1 MTAPTSAGPTGSA
14 PTSAGAAASPA
25 AGETVHQR
33 VFLVVVD
40 DSEELKLAL
49 RYAARRAQHTGGRVA
64 MLYVIEP
71 SDLQQWMAVETLMR
85 EERREEAEAL
95 LQKLASEVAEQSGSM
110 PIIYIR
116 EGRRRDELLALID
129 EEPGISILVLASSA
143 GSEGPGPLITA
154 LTGKFAS
161 KLRVPV
167 TIVPGSLSEAQIDAL
182 A

>member
-1 MTAPTSAGPTGSA
+1 MTAPTPSEPASGSA
-14 PTSAGAAASPA
+14 KPQ
-25 AGETVHQR
+25 ER

-40 DSEELKLAL
+40 ESEEQSVAL

-64 MLYVIEP
+64 LLYVIEP

-85 EERREEAEAL
+85 EERREEAEAV
-95 LQKLASEVAEQSGSM
+95 LQRLATEVAELSGSM
-110 PIIYIR
+110 PVIYIR

-129 EEPGISILVLASSA
+129 EEPSISILVLAANA

-154 LTGKFAS
+154 LTGKS
-161 KLRVPV
+161 ITKLRVPV
-167 TIVPGSLSEAQIDAL
+167 TIVPGTLSKEQLDAI

>member
-1 MTAPTSAGPTGSA
+1 MNAPPSA
-14 PTSAGAAASPA
+14 P
-25 AGETVHQR
+25 ER

-40 DSEELKLAL
+40 DSDELNLAL

-85 EERREEAEAL
+85 EERREEAETL
-95 LQKLASEVAEQSGSM
+95 LQKLATDVAELSGSM
-110 PIIYIR
+110 PVIFIR

-129 EEPGISILVLASSA
+129 EEPSISILVLAASP
-143 GSEGPGPLITA
+143 GNEGPGPLITA
-154 LTGKFAS
+154 LTGKS
-161 KLRVPV
+161 LTRLRVPV
-167 TIVPGSLSEAQIDAL
+167 TIVPGGLTEQQIDAL

>member
-1 MTAPTSAGPTGSA
+1 MTAPPSASLP
-14 PTSAGAAASPA
+14 AS
-25 AGETVHQR
+25 ER

-40 DSEELKLAL
+40 KSDELKLAL

-95 LQKLASEVAEQSGSM
+95 LQKLATDVAELSGSM
-110 PIIYIR
+110 PVIFIR

-129 EEPGISILVLASSA
+129 EEPGISILVLAASA
-143 GSEGPGPLITA
+143 GNEGPGPLITA
-154 LTGKFAS
+154 LTGKS
-161 KLRVPV
+161 LTRLRVPV
-167 TIVPGSLSEAQIDAL
+167 TIVPGGLTEKQIDAL